1 MLKEEY
7 IESRLDG
14 QISWY
19 DDKSRK
25 NKLYHILSKTSSL
38 ICAAVIPFLTAFL
51 NGDRLWLIL
60 PISIC
65 AVLIAISTGIS
76 TVFKFQ
82 EKWNEYRTTCE
93 TLKHEKYLF
102 LTQTSPYGNNESS
115 DFNFFVKKIE
125 TLISKEN
132 SNWLTYIDKEES
144 FY

>member
-1 MLKEEY
+1 MTKEEY
-7 IESRLDG
+7 IERRLDG

-19 DDKSRK
+19 DEKSK
-25 NKLYHILSKTSSL
+25 QNKFYHIISKTSAL
-38 ICAAVIPFLTAFL
+38 VFAAVIPFLTAFL
-51 NGDRLWLIL
+51 TGERLWLIL

-65 AVLIAISTGIS
+65 AVLTAIATGIS

-102 LTQTSPYGNNESS
+102 LTLTRPYGGDESN
-115 DFNFFVKKIE
+115 DFNFFVKRVE

-132 SNWLTYIDKEES
+132 SNWQTYIDKDES